1 MNESMLCEYCMH
13 TSTQTTFDEH
23 TRILCIQK
31 HSRHPRID
39 IINRHIF
46 ASIHTSNRHIFTSIG
61 RSGRKFAPLTHLS
74 RPPRRPSP
82 PPRILLVLWIPSSLS
97 LPLSPS
103 LSLSRPQQ
111 QPFLLR
117 QTLHVSLTPSPDGLF
132 QMAMKSLLDTHAT
145 LPSQLCSKVVKDAYY
160 SRVMCFVLYIS
171 LEKKFVVSGSKHD
184 RLLFMKNEKAKL
196 KFSVTIVSV
205 MIVVHHVLHVKCRG
219 G

>member
-1 MNESMLCEYCMH
+1 MCVCVCVGERERGRERVKESMLCESCMH

-111 QPFLLR
+111 QPSLLP

-132 QMAMKSLLDTHAT
+132 QMAMKSLLDTLAT
-145 LPSQLCSKVVKDAYY
+145 LPRVGKRVLYLRIKIVKEH
-160 SRVMCFVLYIS
+160 SRRERRQTNSFLFVWKEKKLKKKHFVLRKS
-171 LEKKFVVSGSKHD
+171 LY
-184 RLLFMKNEKAKL
+184 
-196 KFSVTIVSV
+196 
-205 MIVVHHVLHVKCRG
+205 
-219 G
+219 